1 MTAYLVRRVGQA
13 VAVVIGVMILTFV
26 LIHLEPGSAARAT
39 LGPHATASRIAIFNS
54 TYGLNEPVD
63 QQFAS
68 YLDQVLHGNLG
79 TSYSLQQPV
88 STLIAQRV
96 PRDVLLLG
104 LSTVLALLIALP
116 LGIYQAVRRN
126 GIGDYLCTG
135 IAFTLY
141 SMPDFFFAILLLL
154 IAVFS
159 VQLQILPPEA
169 PQASTVAGMLA
180 DPRALVL
187 PVVTLAL
194 ISVASYSRY
203 MRSSAIDTLAQD
215 YIRVT
220 RAKGLPERLV
230 LSRHVL
236 RNSLLP
242 VVTLVGLSFPTIVA
256 GAVIAEAVF
265 NYPGMGLLFYQ
276 AATSHDFPVLLGST
290 LVVGVATVI
299 GSLAADLFYA
309 VLDPRVRYGHA

>member
-1 MTAYLVRRVGQA
+1 MTAYVVRRVGQS

-26 LIHLEPGSAARAT
+26 LIHMEPGSAARAT
-39 LGPHATASRIAIFNS
+39 LGTHATASRIAIFNS
-54 TYGLNEPVD
+54 TYGLNEPLD
-63 QQFAS
+63 RQFVT
-68 YLDQVLHGNLG
+68 YLDQVVHGNLG
-79 TSYSLQQPV
+79 TSYALQQPV
-88 STLIAQRV
+88 SSLIAQRL
-96 PRDVLLLG
+96 PRDFLLLG

-126 GIGDYLCTG
+126 GRWDYVYTG
-135 IAFTLY
+135 AAFTLY
-141 SMPDFFFAILLLL
+141 SMPDFFFAILL

-169 PQASTVAGMLA
+169 PQATTVAGMLA

-187 PVVTLAL
+187 PVVTLGL

-203 MRSSAIDTLAQD
+203 MRSSAIDTLAQEH
-215 YIRVT
+215 IKVA

-230 LSRHVL
+230 LSRH
-236 RNSLLP
+236 
-242 VVTLVGLSFPTIVA
+242 VA

-290 LVVGVATVI
+290 LVVGISTVI
-299 GSLAADLFYA
+299 GSLAADIVYA
-309 VLDPRVRYGHA
+309 VLDPRIRYGHA